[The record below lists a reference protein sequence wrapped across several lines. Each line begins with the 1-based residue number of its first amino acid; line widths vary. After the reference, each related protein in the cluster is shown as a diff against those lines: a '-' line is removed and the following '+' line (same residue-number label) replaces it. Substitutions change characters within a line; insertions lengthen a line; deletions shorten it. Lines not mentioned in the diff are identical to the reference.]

1 MCVCSEIKQK
11 GHCHMFSFDEAN
23 KKGKEAMDA
32 MLKNY
37 AEIAKGFQAIAT
49 EASEYSK
56 KSFQDTVSHMESLAG
71 VKSVEGALEL
81 QTSFVKGA
89 YEGFVA
95 EATKLTEMYAD
106 LAKSAYKPYEA
117 PVTKPSKATGVPAAA
132 AA

>member
-1 MCVCSEIKQK
+1 
-11 GHCHMFSFDEAN
+11 MFNFDEAN
-23 KKGKEAMDA
+23 RKGKEAMDA

-56 KSFQDTVSHMESLAG
+56 KSFQDAVAHMESLAG

-81 QTSFVKGA
+81 QTNFVKGA
-89 YEGFVA
+89 YEGFVS

-106 LAKSAYKPYEA
+106 LARNAYKPYET
-117 PVTKPSKATGVPAAA
+117 PVAKASKSVGVPAAA